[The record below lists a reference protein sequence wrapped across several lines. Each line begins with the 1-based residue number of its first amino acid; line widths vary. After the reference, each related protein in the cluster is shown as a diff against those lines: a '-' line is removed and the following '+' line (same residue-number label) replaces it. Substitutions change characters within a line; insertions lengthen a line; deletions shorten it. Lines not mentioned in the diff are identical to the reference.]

1 MFLRVCWFVCDSVCV
16 HVCVCVCVCACV
28 LMTSITTLL
37 GANVHATDLKK
48 QTPLHVAAEEG
59 EEAAVER
66 LLKNKADASLM
77 DYEGQTALEL
87 AAKFKW
93 ERVFDILITH
103 SSSTKQDENHKKF
116 LKKLMKDGTS
126 RRKDDM
132 VASKLKEMSPLGY
145 VHTMSYW
152 YVRTYVYYN
161 MLVYRVSMPTLF
173 RYACVHVVGVL
184 A

>member
-1 MFLRVCWFVCDSVCV
+1 MLCVYVYVCVGLCVTVFVCMRA
-16 HVCVCVCVCACV
+16 CVCVRVCAHD
-28 LMTSITTLL
+28 IHHHIAI
-37 GANVHATDLKK
+37 GANVHATDLK

-59 EEAAVER
+59 EKAAVE
-66 LLKNKADASLM
+66 LLLENKADASLM

-93 ERVFDILITH
+93 EGVFDILITH

-145 VHTMSYW
+145 VHTYW
-152 YVRTYVYYN
+152 YVHTYVYYN
-161 MLVYRVSMPTLF
+161 M
-173 RYACVHVVGVL
+173 
-184 A
+184 